1 MFPNLS
7 SVSTRIEN
15 LPLPT
20 GEPLAPASW
29 SAPRTAPASCALI
42 VRRRPC
48 PLVTADRQAIKELF
62 NLRVVG
68 LNVNRYLNR
77 QLLELKQIGQVRDA
91 AVMREY
97 GGQMH

>member
-1 MFPNLS
+1 VARTQDSAGVLRFDRPGASLS
-7 SVSTRIEN
+7 
-15 LPLPT
+15 P
-20 GEPLAPASW
+20 GHGGPAG
-29 SAPRTAPASCALI
+29 
-42 VRRRPC
+42 
-48 PLVTADRQAIKELF
+48 DQLF